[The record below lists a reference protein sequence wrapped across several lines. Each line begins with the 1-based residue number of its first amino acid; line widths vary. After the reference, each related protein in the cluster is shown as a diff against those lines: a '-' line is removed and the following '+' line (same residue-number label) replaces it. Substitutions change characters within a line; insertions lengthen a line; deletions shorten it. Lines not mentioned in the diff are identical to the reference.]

1 MTGRARPSPRAGA
14 QPARAAPANVRVAI
28 GELRLPGLGVREGD
42 RLAAAFRGELAV
54 RLAGAPLAEGLARE
68 RLAIDRFALVPGER
82 AEDTGRRL
90 AVAIAGALT
99 ASREERGS

>member
-1 MTGRARPSPRAGA
+1 MTARALPTRRAGA
-14 QPARAAPANVRVAI
+14 TPARTAGANVRVAI
-28 GELRLPGLGVREGD
+28 GELRLPGLSVREGD

-54 RLAGAPLAEGLARE
+54 RLAGMPLAEGLARE

-99 ASREERGS
+99 ATRKEPRS